1 MPLPT
6 SLAPESLLNGKAL
19 IDPENLTAAVALE
32 RTFVGSVEA
41 FSCQKLGSPIKWPEK
56 SKRERSPKTQLEACA
71 WLGYSTCS
79 RNRGISIALL
89 HRTGRKLS
97 TLFTPCKTRNR

>member
-32 RTFVGSVEA
+32 CTFVGSVEA

-56 SKRERSPKTQLEACA
+56 SKRERSPKTQLEAA
-71 WLGYSTCS
+71 
-79 RNRGISIALL
+79 RGWGIALAAAIGAFPS
-89 HRTGRKLS
+89 HC
-97 TLFTPCKTRNR
+97 FTALVAN